1 MKHDESYKPKP
12 LTKREILVGI
22 MLFVTVGFALVFNVG
37 FKQVMA
43 IQLQRQATT
52 APKLPPSR
60 IRLMEDLNQARS
72 QNGVSPLTEDTRLD
86 NSAQTKADDMVA
98 RNYYDHP
105 DPDGKQGY
113 TYAEAAIPSCTYIS
127 ENLVEASSASDAL
140 SQWMNSAPH
149 KAALLDPKYSLT
161 GFGIAAHG
169 SYFYVVE
176 HFCQLP
182 TGTSVKSVVQSPSYP
197 KVTPLNL
204 PAYTPYVPAPY
215 SPPVTYTAPPPAT
228 STTPATDPNARYNRI
243 QSCLRYLGAHG
254 AGGSSA
260 AQQCYTIQ

>member
-1 MKHDESYKPKP
+1 MTEVES
-12 LTKREILVGI
+12 LNKRERVIGI
-22 MLFVTVGFALVFNVG
+22 TLFVAVGFSLLFHAG
-37 FKQVMA
+37 FQRVMA
-43 IQLQRQATT
+43 DQLVAQATA

-60 IRLMEDLNQARS
+60 IRLMEDLNQARA
-72 QNGVSPLTEDTRLD
+72 QNGISPLTEDTRLD
-86 NSAQTKADDMVA
+86 NSAQTKADDMVT

-140 SQWMNSAPH
+140 SQWMNSPPH

-161 GFGIAAHG
+161 GFGVAVHG

-182 TGTSVKSVVQSPSYP
+182 TGTSVKSVAQSPSYAPYTLSPLTVP
-197 KVTPLNL
+197 K
-204 PAYTPYVPAPY
+204 PYVPAPY
-215 SPPVTYTAPPPAT
+215 SSTPYTAP
-228 STTPATDPNARYNRI
+228 TPSKVVPTGPSQAELDAQRQERI

-254 AGGSSA
+254 AGDSSA